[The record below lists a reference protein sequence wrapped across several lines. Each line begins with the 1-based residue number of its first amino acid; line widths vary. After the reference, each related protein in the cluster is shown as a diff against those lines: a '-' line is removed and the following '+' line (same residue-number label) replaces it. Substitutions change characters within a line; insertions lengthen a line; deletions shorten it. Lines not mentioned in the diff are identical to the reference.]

1 MKIIHIS
8 TYDLFGGAAR
18 AAYRIHKGLLS
29 IGIDSNMLVQKRTSD
44 DPSVIGSE
52 TRLQKLSTY
61 FRLKASM
68 QLLNLQKTTNPTK
81 YSFNYFPSGIHRRI
95 NTMDADVVHLHWIND
110 EMISIREIARINK
123 PIVWTSHDMWAF
135 SGADHYD
142 DLETTGRYYNE
153 YERSNR
159 PSSYSGLDL
168 DRWTWKRKKKHWAN
182 KHFHMVG
189 PSSWLADCISK
200 SDLLKEQPVCVIH
213 NCLDTDC
220 FKPFDK
226 DLACSRFSL
235 SANKKHV
242 MFGAPLGT
250 TDKRKGL
257 HLLQSALQRLSVQ
270 GTGEELELIV
280 FGSDKP
286 PDPPN
291 MGLPTRY
298 LGLVHDDVTLAQLYS
313 AADVLIVPST
323 QESFGQSASE
333 SMACGTPVVAF
344 GATGLLDIVDHMQ
357 NGYLAKP
364 FDPDDLAQGIIWVLE
379 DDARRQTLGTNARNR
394 AVEKFDM
401 TKVAKQYANLYE
413 HILSGNRQE

>member
-18 AAYRIHKGLLS
+18 AAYRIHKGLQS
-29 IGIDSNMLVQKRTSD
+29 IGIDTTFLVQKRTSE

-68 QLLNLQKTTNPTK
+68 QLLNLQKTTNPSK
-81 YSFNYFPSGIHRRI
+81 RSYNYFPSGIHRRI
-95 NTMDADVVHLHWIND
+95 NGMDADVVHLHWIND

-123 PIVWTSHDMWAF
+123 PIVWTLQDMWAF
-135 SGADHYD
+135 SGADHYE
-142 DLETTGRYYNE
+142 DLETTGRYHSE

-159 PSSYSGLDL
+159 PRSYSGLDL

-220 FKPFDK
+220 FKPLNK
-226 DLACSRFSL
+226 DLAYSRFSL
-235 SANKKHV
+235 SVEKKYI
-242 MFGAPLGT
+242 MFGALSGT
-250 TDKRKGL
+250 IDKRKGF
-257 HLLQSALQRLSVQ
+257 HFLQSALQQLSAH
-270 GTGEELELIV
+270 GIGEELEIIV

-313 AADVLIVPST
+313 AADVIIVPST
-323 QESFGQSASE
+323 QDTCPQSATE
-333 SMACGTPVVAF
+333 PLACGTPVVAF
-344 GATGLLDIVDHMQ
+344 GATGLLDIVDHKQ

-364 FDPDDLAQGIIWVLE
+364 FDTEDLAQGIIWVLE

-413 HILSGNRQE
+413 HILSGNKQE